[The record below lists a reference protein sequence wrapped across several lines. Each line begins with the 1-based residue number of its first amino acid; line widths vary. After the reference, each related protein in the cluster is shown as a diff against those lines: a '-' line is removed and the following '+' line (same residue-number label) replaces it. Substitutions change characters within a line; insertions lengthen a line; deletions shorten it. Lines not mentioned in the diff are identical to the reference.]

1 MVRDDQMNS
10 KKRPSIFQYSDYR
23 AFLRDH
29 FAFMKATNASYSFR
43 TFSRLAGF
51 SSPNFLQLVYDGKR
65 NLSNESVERVASA
78 FRLTKSETSF
88 LNSLVRFNQAD
99 TNEEKNEQFERMLQH
114 RQYRKIRMIV
124 PDQFEYYSKP
134 YHIALR
140 ELVDTADFREDP
152 EWISERLRHQVSEK
166 EIREG
171 IELLLKLGFL
181 KRVNGKLALSES
193 SMSTSPEVSSLAVMN
208 YHKEML
214 RMADEALEAVA
225 PSDRDMS
232 SVTVAINA
240 QQMKE
245 LKRRVTEFRNSLL
258 SWLDS
263 SNEKKGEVLQ
273 VNFQVFPLTRR
284 KKEEKR

>member
-1 MVRDDQMNS
+1 MGHDDQLNS

-29 FAFMKATNASYSFR
+29 FAYMKATHASYSFR

-51 SSPNFLQLVYDGKR
+51 NSPNFLQLVYDGKR
-65 NLSNESVERVASA
+65 NLSNESVERVANA
-78 FRLTKSETSF
+78 FRLNKSETSF
-88 LNSLVRFNQAD
+88 LSSLVRFNQAY

-134 YHIALR
+134 FHIALR
-140 ELVDTADFREDP
+140 ELVDTADFQENFD
-152 EWISERLRHQVSEK
+152 WISKRLRHRVSEK
-166 EIREG
+166 DVRDG
-171 IELLLKLGFL
+171 LELLLKLGFL

-214 RMADEALEAVA
+214 RMADEALDTVA
-225 PSDRDMS
+225 PSERDMS
-232 SVTVAINA
+232 SVTVAISA

-263 SNEKKGEVLQ
+263 STDKKDEVLQ

>member
-1 MVRDDQMNS
+1 MGHDDQLNS

-29 FAFMKATNASYSFR
+29 FAYMKATHASYSFR

-51 SSPNFLQLVYDGKR
+51 NSPNFLQLVYDGKR
-65 NLSNESVERVASA
+65 NLSNESVERVANA
-78 FRLTKSETSF
+78 FRLSKSETSF
-88 LNSLVRFNQAD
+88 LSSLVRFNQAY

-134 YHIALR
+134 FHIALR
-140 ELVDTADFREDP
+140 ELVDTADFQENFD
-152 EWISERLRHQVSEK
+152 WISKRLRHRVSEK
-166 EIREG
+166 DVRDG
-171 IELLLKLGFL
+171 LELLLKLGFL

-214 RMADEALEAVA
+214 RMADEALDTVA
-225 PSDRDMS
+225 PSERDMS
-232 SVTVAINA
+232 SVTVAISA

-263 SNEKKGEVLQ
+263 STDKKDEVLQ